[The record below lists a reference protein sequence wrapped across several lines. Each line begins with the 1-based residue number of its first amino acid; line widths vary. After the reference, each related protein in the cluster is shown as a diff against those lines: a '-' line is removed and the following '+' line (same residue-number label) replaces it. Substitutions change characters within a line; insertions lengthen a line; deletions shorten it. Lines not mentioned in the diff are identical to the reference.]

1 MSLRRILIT
10 GTLCS
15 AAIVFSILGSA
26 QAQDNRL
33 EIASGQAVMLL
44 RQQVRAG
51 QSVAEMRQQ
60 LFRVFDAAD
69 LDGGGIGASD
79 KRLLEEQ
86 VAAMLRVKR
95 LTSLLRHDLD
105 NDGAVTTEELRRS
118 LLPQARKPLRSA
130 AGQFPPTPEQIAAT
144 LDNLVAKTNLS
155 ENDTNHDGRV
165 TIAEILATT
174 AGDPTTMR
182 QLRRGNRI
190 EPVFDID
197 NDGTITREEFAAALN
212 AAIAKIDTDGDGLIS
227 KEEVDLF
234 RNYLSDIVRRQ
245 RILQQEAAQREKL
258 RKRAEACPIPA
269 VPKNS
274 QIIFLDL
281 HKSPVLSNMTFGD
294 ADNWTHVTDIVIEP
308 GVTPIYLLTAAKQLM
323 ILRFSGATERLSNVV
338 NIGEMT
344 MGFIGIDRARA
355 AWFERTTQCSISRW
369 GTRDRRAGLNED
381 LAYIETLTGRPIDRQ
396 IGKFRAYQIALPSG
410 EVTVPQQIPGQPER
424 RVGLSG
430 PVWRSIPTGQPDG
443 LIEIDPQDVVAPVAL
458 TEYRIPVTGVPR
470 P

>member
-10 GTLCS
+10 GAFCS
-15 AAIVFSILGSA
+15 AANVFPISGSA

-44 RQQVRAG
+44 RQQVRVG
-51 QSVAEMRQQ
+51 QSVAEMRQRI
-60 LFRVFDAAD
+60 FRIFDASD
-69 LDGGGIGASD
+69 LDGGGIGPSD
-79 KRLLEEQ
+79 QRLREAQAAAVLRVRELSRLL
-86 VAAMLRVKR
+86 
-95 LTSLLRHDLD
+95 THDLD
-105 NDGAVTTEELRRS
+105 GDGAVTTAELRRS
-118 LLPQARKPLRSA
+118 LLPRARKPLRSA
-130 AGQFPPTPEQIAAT
+130 AGQLPPTPEQITAT
-144 LDNLVAKTNLS
+144 LDNLVSQMKLS
-155 ENDTNHDGRV
+155 ESDADGDGRV
-165 TIAEILATT
+165 TIEEIVAAAAKQPQARLPHRRQI
-174 AGDPTTMR
+174 DPA
-182 QLRRGNRI
+182 
-190 EPVFDID
+190 FDLD
-197 NDGTITREEFAAALN
+197 DDGTITREEVSAALDV
-212 AAIAKIDTDGDGLIS
+212 AIEKIDADGDGLIS

-234 RNYLSDIVRRQ
+234 RNYLSDIKRRQ
-245 RILQQEAAQREKL
+245 RVLQREAAQREKL
-258 RKRAEACPIPA
+258 RKRAEACPIPP

-308 GVTPIYLLTAAKQLM
+308 GVAPIYLLTAAKQLM

-344 MGFIGIDRARA
+344 MGFIGIDRARV

-369 GTRDRRAGLNED
+369 GPRVGRAGLKGD

-430 PVWRSIPTGQPDG
+430 PVWRSVPTGQPDG